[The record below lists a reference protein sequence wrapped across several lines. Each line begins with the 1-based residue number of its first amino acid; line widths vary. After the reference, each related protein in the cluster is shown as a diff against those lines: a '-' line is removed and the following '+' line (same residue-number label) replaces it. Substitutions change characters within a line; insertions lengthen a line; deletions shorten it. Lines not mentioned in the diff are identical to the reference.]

1 MRYLAALLLAAT
13 PAFAGELPAI
23 DRQDRRFE
31 AIGYLVGERFSLP
44 TADQIVQTVLFESGE
59 RIESVKVSDPGAYA
73 ISILDSGE
81 ALTVQPK
88 VLAATTMLS
97 VRTTRHSY
105 EFDLAPAQDQD
116 VPLVVR
122 VSASASDAGAD
133 QHLGQAAAP
142 CPDGRDPPCAAPGR
156 GAYRMSGDT
165 SVRPFSISDDGV
177 RTFIA
182 FGEDQ
187 AIPAVFAIGPSGKEE
202 MVDGYI
208 RGGIYTLDRVYND
221 LVFRIDED
229 AAKARRVIKRDGR

>member
-23 DRQDRRFE
+23 DREDRRFQ

-88 VLAATTMLS
+88 VLSATTMLS

-105 EFDLAPAQDQD
+105 EFDLAPAQDQE

-122 VSASASDAGAD
+122 VSASTSDAGAD
-133 QHLGQAAAP
+133 QHLGQAA
-142 CPDGRDPPCAAPGR
+142 RDQ

-165 SVRPFSISDDGV
+165 SVRPSSISDDGV

-208 RGGIYTLDRVYND
+208 RGGVYTLDRVYND